1 MLRKLLAGAAIAV
14 IVASIVLA
22 WLSPDGLEAASWV
35 AAVIGAAAVVAAI
48 VGWARRPPALDVS
61 TPEQVEAAQQLLAD
75 RVLRQWEEEA
85 KVRGLFTPHPL
96 AVRWRLGE
104 PGLMDHARHITAGER
119 LHFAGAA
126 DQVGEMV
133 SALRGLRRPRL
144 VVLGEAGTGKT
155 TLALLLLRRLLLDRE
170 PGEPVP
176 VLLTLSGWERS
187 GEQFPSWLARGL
199 ARNYPELRAEEFGP
213 TAVKDLV
220 EGGRV
225 LPVLDG
231 LDELLVHE
239 RNSVVRALNTTLTD
253 RDGFVLTCR
262 TAEFRETVK
271 EHGAHVLSA
280 AAVIEPEQLGAGEVA
295 GYLAS
300 CLPPDPGGSWP
311 ELLRRLNDPG
321 DVLHGS
327 IDTALTVWLV
337 RIGYVDPG
345 ADPARLLELPDA
357 EAVRLHLL
365 DHAVPALIA
374 TDPAPGPFR
383 SRRAWPAE
391 RVRGWLTLLAGFLT
405 FWESRDL
412 AWWELRDLVSRRRV
426 AAGLGLASG
435 LLAAVAAGGGWWAGG
450 GGPGSSAA
458 VGAGLGLLVGTASG
472 VILSREGASIS
483 LDDAGDILEFEDFDE
498 FEVGRLR
505 SGLLVGAAR
514 AFAAWAA
521 LSVLGGG
528 GLWASGLL
536 GESLGGALGGFL
548 SGAPGE
554 SLGGGAPLSL
564 ADAVAFAS
572 AFSLPMLVAVPLAM
586 AFLLWLYRVSVLLH
600 PVASYRGQGVLTLA
614 LAGLF
619 AAACA
624 IAGWLGALFFLSGLG
639 GAPHAAA
646 GGAVGGIVVTVLAA
660 AVFAFANVAWPA
672 FTVACVLLALS
683 RRLPLRLMAFLDDM
697 HRVGMLR
704 QTGRRYQFRHAA
716 LQDRLADLRPAPARA
731 RPEPEWGAAP

>member
-1 MLRKLLAGAAIAV
+1 MPRKLLAGPAIAV

-22 WLSPDGLEAASWV
+22 WSSSGGLEAASWV

-48 VGWARRPPALDVS
+48 VGWARRGPALTVS

-85 KVRGLFTPHPL
+85 KVRGLFTPAPL
-96 AVRWRLGE
+96 AVRWRLSE
-104 PGLMDHARHITAGER
+104 PGLMDHARHITSDER
-119 LHFAGAA
+119 LHFKGAA

-133 SALRGLRRPRL
+133 AALRGLRRRRL

-187 GEQFPSWLARGL
+187 GDQFSSWLARRL
-199 ARNYPELRAEEFGP
+199 ARDYPELRAEEFGP

-220 EGGRV
+220 ERGRV

-239 RNSVVRALNTTLTD
+239 RNLMVRALNTTLTD

-262 TAEFRETVK
+262 SAEFRETV
-271 EHGAHVLSA
+271 EEQGAHVLSA
-280 AAVIEPEQLGAGEVA
+280 AAVIESEELVAGEVV

-311 ELLRRLNDPG
+311 ELLRRLGDPD
-321 DVLHGS
+321 DVLYGS
-327 IDTALTVWLV
+327 IDTALTVWLIRV
-337 RIGYVDPG
+337 GYVDPG

-357 EAVRLHLL
+357 ESVRLHLL
-365 DHAVPALIA
+365 DHAVPAMVAADSAL
-374 TDPAPGPFR
+374 GPLR
-383 SRRAWPAE
+383 SRRAWPVR
-391 RVRGWLTLLAGFLT
+391 RVRRWLTLLAEFLT
-405 FWESRDL
+405 LWETRNL
-412 AWWELRDLVSRRRV
+412 AWWELHRLAPRGKVT
-426 AAGLGLASG
+426 AGLGLAAG
-435 LLAAVAAGGGWWAGG
+435 LLAAVSAGAGWWASGG
-450 GGPGSSAA
+450 DPGSSAA
-458 VGAGLGLLVGTASG
+458 VGAGLGLLVGAVSG
-472 VILSREGASIS
+472 VTLSREMAAVS
-483 LDDAGDILEFEDFDE
+483 LDDAGDILEYEDFDE
-498 FEVGRLR
+498 FEVGELR
-505 SGLLVGAAR
+505 SGLLTGATR

-536 GESLGGALGGFL
+536 GVWLGGA
-548 SGAPGE
+548 S
-554 SLGGGAPLSL
+554 PLSL
-564 ADAVAFAS
+564 ADAAAFAS
-572 AFSLPMLVAVPLAM
+572 AFSLPMLLAVPLAM
-586 AFLLWLYRVSVLLH
+586 AFLLWLHRVSVLLR
-600 PVASYRGQGVLTLA
+600 PAASYRGQGLLTLA

-624 IAGWLGALFFLSGLG
+624 ITGWLGALFFRSELD
-639 GAPHAAA
+639 GALHAAA
-646 GGAVGGIVVTVLAA
+646 GGAVGGIAVTVMAA

-683 RRLPLRLMAFLDDM
+683 RRLPLRLMAFLRDM
-697 HRVGMLR
+697 HRAGMLR
-704 QTGRRYQFRHAA
+704 QTGRLYQFRHAA
-716 LQDRLADLRPAPARA
+716 LEDRLTAPTPSPAPGPQV
-731 RPEPEWGAAP
+731 PERDAAP